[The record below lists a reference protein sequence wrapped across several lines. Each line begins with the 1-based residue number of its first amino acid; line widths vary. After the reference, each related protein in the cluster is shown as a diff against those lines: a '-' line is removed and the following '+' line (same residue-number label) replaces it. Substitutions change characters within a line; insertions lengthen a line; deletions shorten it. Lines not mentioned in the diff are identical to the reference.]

1 MLDLNAVVK
10 EVYITDLKGK
20 KHMLTGTAPEAQ
32 INAIR
37 IYEGMEMPTITA
49 EIEIIDTAINLI
61 ATAPIV
67 GTEEVVIKL
76 IAPAI
81 SEEEYTYK
89 FVVYGIRN
97 RIVSK
102 NAQMYVLDLF
112 TLEALKNEALRVG
125 KKLEGTGEQIV
136 NDILKNYLE
145 TDKQIDTEPCKYKM
159 KEIPSLKRP
168 FDLITTI
175 LPGCVSGSTN
185 PQQKAQASATNRS
198 GSSTKTVGTTD
209 SPTETTATIISGSAG
224 YAFFETYD
232 GYVFKS
238 YDQLIKSNEKHKE
251 YLYGYAQ
258 TPESDAEKN
267 AFKILNY
274 SFGSQENILQ
284 KMRYG
289 VYSSTIAF
297 FNPST
302 LEYEEYM
309 FSLEK
314 EYQQMAHLGTDEKIP
329 DQIKN
334 FSKYPS
340 RVMLQFY
347 DHETYHIGTDIANP
361 QQAGSKGGTPFPD
374 FRKQWMAQSISRS
387 IIMKNQILNITIPI
401 NLELRAGDKI
411 RVRLPNQ
418 SVSSEREKQLYD
430 EKNSGVY
437 LINKI
442 SYEVLRDNSKGL
454 IAVSNIELI
463 RDNLGS

>member
-32 INAIR
+32 LNAIR
-37 IYEGMEMPTITA
+37 IYEGMEMPTIAA

-76 IAPAI
+76 VAPTI

-102 NAQMYVLDLF
+102 NAQVYTLDLF
-112 TLEALKNEALRVG
+112 TLEALTNEVLRVG

-136 NDILKNYLE
+136 NDILKNYLQ
-145 TDKQIDTEPCKYKM
+145 TKKTISTEPCKYKM

-168 FDLITTI
+168 FDLITSI
-175 LPGCVSGSTN
+175 LPECVSGSTN
-185 PQQKAQASATNRS
+185 PQQAAQS
-198 GSSTKTVGTTD
+198 SSTSRSTSSSTGKTD
-209 SPTETTATIISGSAG
+209 SPTTTTATIVSGSAG

-238 YDQLIKSNEKHKE
+238 YDQLIKSDEKHKE

-258 TPESDAEKN
+258 TEESDAEKN

-274 SFGSQENILQ
+274 SFGSQENILK

-289 VYSSTIAF
+289 VYSSMIAF

-309 FSLEK
+309 FSLDK
-314 EYQQMAHLGTDEKIP
+314 EYQRMAHLGTDEKIP

-340 RVMLQFY
+340 RIMLQFY
-347 DHETYHIGTDIANP
+347 DHETYHTGTDIANP
-361 QQAGSKGGTPFPD
+361 SQAGSNGGTPFPD
-374 FRKQWMAQSISRS
+374 FKKQWMAQSISRS
-387 IIMKNQILNITIPI
+387 VIMKNQILNITIPI
-401 NLELRAGDKI
+401 NLELRAGDKLK
-411 RVRLPNQ
+411 VKLPNQ
-418 SVSSEREKQLYD
+418 SVSSEREKNIYD
-430 EKNSGVY
+430 DKNSGVY

-442 SYEVLRDNSKGL
+442 SYEVIRDNSKGL
-454 IAVSNIELI
+454 IAVSNVELI